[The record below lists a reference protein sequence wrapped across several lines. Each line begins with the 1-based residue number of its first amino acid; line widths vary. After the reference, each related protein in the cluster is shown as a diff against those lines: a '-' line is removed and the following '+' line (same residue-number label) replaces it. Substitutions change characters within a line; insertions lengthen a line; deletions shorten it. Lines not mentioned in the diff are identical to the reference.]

1 MTNEEEAEAKE
12 KRVDGKDVKTEAVK
26 QMEIYLDHHCPEEKI
41 WICGQEKQKNGTEN
55 EWYWLNKEPLVGR
68 GSN

>member
-26 QMEIYLDHHCPEEKI
+26 WMETYLDHHCPEEKI
-41 WICGQEKQKNGTEN
+41 
-55 EWYWLNKEPLVGR
+55 
-68 GSN
+68 

>member
-26 QMEIYLDHHCPEEKI
+26 WMEIHLDHHCPEKKI
-41 WICGQEKQKNGTEN
+41 WICG
-55 EWYWLNKEPLVGR
+55 
-68 GSN
+68 